1 MLTVQ
6 NMLTGNYSFA
16 LNIFTVKE
24 LESNCTQQLHLG
36 QKKNDCIR
44 LLIGYLRSIDP
55 DFQFLFA
62 MMPKGIL
69 LENMVI
75 AL

>member
-1 MLTVQ
+1 MSTNGLI
-6 NMLTGNYSFA
+6 L
-16 LNIFTVKE
+16 
-24 LESNCTQQLHLG
+24 CTQQLPLG

-44 LLIGYLRSIDP
+44 QLIGYLRPFDP